1 MTRHCARGARSLSPS
16 SAKPG
21 SAGDWL
27 ARAQRNLI
35 RARNLPPE
43 PGFFLHDACFDAQ
56 QASEK
61 AIKAVLTHL
70 GIGFAYTHNWT
81 ELLSLILNRG
91 YEVTEAAR
99 QAGRLTEYAVATRYP
114 PSIEDIS
121 AEEYKVA
128 LTIAS
133 HVYAW
138 AVGMIAGGGEPRDQ
152 SQRCMACA

>member
-1 MTRHCARGARSLSPS
+1 MSPN

-27 ARAQRNLI
+27 ARAQSNLI

-56 QASEK
+56 QAAEK

-70 GIGFAYTHNWT
+70 EIGFAYTHNLT

-91 YEVTEAAR
+91 YEVPEGAR

-121 AEEYKVA
+121 AEEYKAA

-138 AVGMIAGGGEPRDQ
+138 AVGMIEGGGKQQGQ
-152 SQRCMACA
+152 S